1 MALSGGFCTMLYPVA
16 PRPDGETAQL
26 LKCLHFDRKN
36 CVFYDQRNVCEL
48 QRAYIVYNHVS
59 IILRFLGYLASPGQ
73 HVYGSCVLRKWSAWD
88 IPNARM
94 SHVFVVSWRTTL
106 SSRFLLISKRCTNG
120 LCFFCSRKDNE
131 TLRTKTHR
139 SPEFYNSTVN
149 VEATTESLLSC
160 TPQWKTIGDILFY
173 S

>member
-1 MALSGGFCTMLYPVA
+1 MV
-16 PRPDGETAQL
+16 
-26 LKCLHFDRKN
+26 K
-36 CVFYDQRNVCEL
+36 QRNCSS
-48 QRAYIVYNHVS
+48 AYTSIERTVFFTTNGMCVSSSVHIYNHVS
-59 IILRFLGYLASPGQ
+59 TILRFLGYLASPGQ